1 MTSSKAKALSNHE
14 IVTLAVYLLG
24 GDSKRIDTEDIAVK
38 ANELA
43 PGRFNW
49 RKYRDQ
55 ISIDAVR
62 KRLWDASR
70 LQKGGYLL
78 GSERDG
84 WALTPAG
91 LSFANAKHGVL
102 AKANLTRTPLNTKER
117 NLIKRE
123 RERML
128 SSDAFAKFLSNQA
141 DTISLQDGQSYA
153 VPRESAGIT
162 KQILQLARKA
172 ISHWGVTTIEDV
184 AAEVSRTLGKEVSGK
199 LVATR
204 PLCQAG

>member
-1 MTSSKAKALSNHE
+1 MTSPKAKGLSNHE

-70 LQKGGYLL
+70 LQKGGYLI

-91 LSFANAKHGVL
+91 VSFANKKQGVL

-117 NLIKRE
+117 NLIRRE

-128 SSDAFAKFLSNQA
+128 SSDAFTKYSSNQA
-141 DTISLQDGQSYA
+141 DTISLQEA
-153 VPRESAGIT
+153 ESFFRVDAYVTGDARMEKILRT
-162 KQILQLARKA
+162 KNRF
-172 ISHWGVTTIEDV
+172 GDD
-184 AAEVSRTLGKEVSGK
+184 AELGPLIRLLESK
-199 LVATR
+199 LSK
-204 PLCQAG
+204 GG

>member
-1 MTSSKAKALSNHE
+1 MTSSKTKALSNHE

-70 LQKGGYLL
+70 PQKGGYLL

-117 NLIKRE
+117 NVIRRE
-123 RERML
+123 RERLL
-128 SSDAFAKFLSNQA
+128 SSDAFAKFVSNQA
-141 DTISLQDGQSYA
+141 GAISLQEA
-153 VPRESAGIT
+153 ESFFRVDAYVTGEARVEKILKT
-162 KQILQLARKA
+162 KNRF
-172 ISHWGVTTIEDV
+172 GDD
-184 AAEVSRTLGKEVSGK
+184 AELGPLINLLESK
-199 LVATR
+199 LSK
-204 PLCQAG
+204 GG

>member
-1 MTSSKAKALSNHE
+1 MTALKAKSLSNHE

-24 GDSKRIDTEDIAVK
+24 GDTKRIDTEDIAVK

-43 PGRFNW
+43 PGRFTW

-70 LQKGGYLL
+70 LQKGGYLF

-84 WALTPAG
+84 WTLTPAG
-91 LSFANAKHGVL
+91 VTFANAKNGFL
-102 AKANLTRTPLNTKER
+102 AKANLTRTPLNSNER
-117 NLIKRE
+117 NLIRRE

-128 SSDAFAKFLSNQA
+128 SSDAFAKFSSNQA
-141 DTISLQDGQSYA
+141 NT
-153 VPRESAGIT
+153 
-162 KQILQLARKA
+162 ILQHEAESFFRVDAYVTGAARMEKILRTKNRFGDDA
-172 ISHWGVTTIEDV
+172 ELGPLIKLLESKLSKGVGI
-184 AAEVSRTLGKEVSGK
+184 
-199 LVATR
+199 
-204 PLCQAG
+204 